1 MNINSLTAADRSFI
15 DATFNNQD
23 IMNLILAED
32 WEQLFIKTQAIYRNT
47 YIRQILRDA
56 GILSTEELLT
66 CLTCIPL
73 SLFSRDNDLVSIII
87 PAHIQSIERNAF
99 AVCQKLETVDFEAD
113 SQLTKLGMGAFT
125 ECQNLRNINLPQSLK
140 FIDYRIF
147 ANTKISHLHL
157 PDSVQFISP
166 NAFDDMKEL
175 KEITLPKNLEK
186 LERNIFNGCN
196 KLTKIFYNGSK
207 EQWDTLPKDP
217 LWNLSL
223 SKDVEII
230 YLK

>member
-1 MNINSLTAADRSFI
+1 MDINSLTAADRSFI
-15 DATFNNQD
+15 DAIFNNQE
-23 IMNLILAED
+23 ILNLIVEKD
-32 WEQLFIKTQAIYRNT
+32 WRQLFIKTQAIYRNT

-140 FIDYRIF
+140 SIDYRVF
-147 ANTKISHLHL
+147 AETNISKLHL
-157 PDSVQFISP
+157 PDSVQSIYP
-166 NAFDDMKEL
+166 NAFEDMREL
-175 KEITLPKNLEK
+175 EEITLPKNLTK
-186 LERNIFNGCN
+186 VERNLFLGCN
-196 KLTKIFYNGSK
+196 KLKKIFYNGSK
-207 EQWDTLPKDP
+207 EEWDRLPKAP
-217 LWNLSL
+217 FWNLSL
-223 SKDVEII
+223 EDKEII